1 MQAHSD
7 LCALSDTSRG
17 SRHLISGESSTACTY
32 TEARVHE
39 LLQPAV
45 LSATNIRQRQ
55 CPPHGSYRLDLLRTQ
70 HFLALV
76 TRCEGNLDALCVA
89 HIDSNSCEVK

>member
-1 MQAHSD
+1 M
-7 LCALSDTSRG
+7 
-17 SRHLISGESSTACTY
+17 
-32 TEARVHE
+32 HE

-45 LSATNIRQRQ
+45 LSATGIRQRQ
-55 CPPHGSYRLDLLRTQ
+55 WAPHSSYRLNLLCTK

-76 TRCEGNLDALCVA
+76 TSCKGNLDALCVA